1 MCAVLLHAFGQL
13 LFFCQEAREDR
24 NQARALQARA
34 QAMVASAESKAEVL
48 TEAGR
53 LIQSGPF
60 WCVRKHKIE

>member
-1 MCAVLLHAFGQL
+1 MDFVCGLAACIWAVVILL
-13 LFFCQEAREDR
+13 QEAREDR

-53 LIQSGPF
+53 LVQSRLFGV
-60 WCVRKHKIE
+60 WEI